1 MISKIQTKA
10 GVDLIIVNKVKLM
23 RQFVDRAKH

>member
-10 GVDLIIVNKVKLM
+10 GVDLTIVNKVKLM